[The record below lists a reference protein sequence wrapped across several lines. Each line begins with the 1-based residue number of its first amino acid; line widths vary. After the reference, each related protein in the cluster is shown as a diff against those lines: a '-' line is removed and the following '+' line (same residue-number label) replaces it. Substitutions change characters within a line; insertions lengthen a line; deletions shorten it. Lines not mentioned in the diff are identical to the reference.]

1 MSSLDFE
8 RPIRELERKID
19 ELKELA
25 NGGMVDF
32 GEEIKKLE
40 RKAKRLQVEIFSDL
54 TPWQIVQLSRHPERP
69 YFLDYVQLLFTDF
82 MELHGDRRFAED
94 PALVGGF
101 ARFEG
106 EPVLV
111 LGHQKG
117 RNTKENMLRN
127 FGMPRPEG
135 YRKALRLMQLAAR
148 FNRPI
153 LTFIDTPGA
162 YPGIGSEERGQ
173 AQAVAECLE
182 TMAALPVPVIAT
194 VIGEGGSGGAL
205 AIGVGNRLLMM
216 QYAYYSVISP
226 EGCSSILFREPT
238 KAPRAAEA
246 LKMSAED
253 LKSFGILDEIVPEAV
268 GGAHRDPARTA
279 ENVAR
284 ALRSHLGQLRKLTA
298 DELVDDRYRRF
309 RVMGVFE
316 RLG

>member
-8 RPIRELERKID
+8 KPIRELERKID

-25 NGGMVDF
+25 SGGMVDF

-54 TPWQIVQLSRHPERP
+54 TPWQVVQLSRHPERP

-82 MELHGDRRFAED
+82 VELHGDRRFAED

-135 YRKALRLMQLAAR
+135 YRKALRLMQLAAH

-182 TMAALPVPVIAT
+182 VMAALPVPVIAT

-205 AIGVGNRLLMM
+205 AIGVGNRILMM
-216 QYAYYSVISP
+216 QYGYYSVISP

-238 KAPRAAEA
+238 KAPKAAEA
-246 LKMSAED
+246 LKMSAAD
-253 LKSFGILDEIVPEAV
+253 LKSFGVIDEIVPESV

-279 ENVAR
+279 ENLAR
-284 ALRSHLGQLRKLTA
+284 ALRSHLGQLRTLA
-298 DELVDDRYRRF
+298 PDEIIEDRYRRF

-316 RLG
+316 RIG